1 MLLFHFHYFKNISF
15 ISVREQGM
23 KWAWSW
29 SLFVYSSARTHNHLS
44 VSTLQHSIFTFINVL
59 SNSYTHLSVIAVW
72 MSLRSLSLSPPSL
85 SQNICLLLPPSFI
98 IQTQASTYLSL
109 SKSFS
114 LSFYVSKYLSVLLV
128 VLWIFFIR
136 HLAILYFLSGS
147 HWSHSSILSIK

>member
-1 MLLFHFHYFKNISF
+1 MGLELKFVCLFFCQNSQSSISLDLATFDIHLHKCLVKF
-15 ISVREQGM
+15 IHS
-23 KWAWSW
+23 
-29 SLFVYSSARTHNHLS
+29 FVS
-44 VSTLQHSIFTFINVL
+44 HSCLNVITFPL
-59 SNSYTHLSVIAVW
+59 Y
-72 MSLRSLSLSPPSL
+72 SL

-114 LSFYVSKYLSVLLV
+114 LSFYVSMYLSVLLV